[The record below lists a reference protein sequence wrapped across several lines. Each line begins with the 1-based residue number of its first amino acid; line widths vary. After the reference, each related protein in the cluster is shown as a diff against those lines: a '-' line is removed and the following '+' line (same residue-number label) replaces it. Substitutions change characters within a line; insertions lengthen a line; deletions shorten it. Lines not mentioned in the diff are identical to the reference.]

1 MTLLEDLDALEK
13 RILSMQAEILDLKR
27 RMETA
32 SEYLQIRDFKLETEK
47 E

>member
-1 MTLLEDLDALEK
+1 MTLFEDLDALEK
-13 RILSMQAEILDLKR
+13 KILAMQLEIRGLKE

-32 SEYLQIRDFKLETEK
+32 SEYLQIRDFKLEEK